1 MNNEKIKSEV
11 VKINNDLKIELDN
24 LKDTNFKLTNNNIEL
39 AKQLAEVKESRE
51 EFGDKI
57 AEQNRQL
64 SALRGKVEI
73 KESIDTDI
81 DSLKNRLNEALLDVE
96 DLTKTNQELVNNLS
110 TAHLLTDAQERV
122 IKKANIKIDELFDDK
137 RELNEEI
144 KSIKYDKDELESK
157 FNRLISKVSYEYE
170 HSSIDLE
177 HFKIN
182 EVLEYISADNI
193 TIEQV
198 EKYAEY
204 CEVLAVYKKLKAIL
218 YISNNNDNL
227 NNK

>member
-24 LKDTNFKLTNNNIEL
+24 LKDTNFKLTNNNIKL
-39 AKQLAEVKESRE
+39 AEELAEVKGLEDDYQAVFKSRE

-57 AEQNRQL
+57 
-64 SALRGKVEI
+64 
-73 KESIDTDI
+73 
-81 DSLKNRLNEALLDVE
+81 DSLENRLNEALLDVE

-110 TAHLLTDAQERV
+110 TAHLLTEAQERV

-137 RELNEEI
+137 RELSEEI
-144 KSIKYDKDELESK
+144 KTIKNDKDELECK

-204 CEVLAVYKKLKAIL
+204 CEVLAVYRKFKAIL
-218 YISNNNDNL
+218 YTSGNNDNL